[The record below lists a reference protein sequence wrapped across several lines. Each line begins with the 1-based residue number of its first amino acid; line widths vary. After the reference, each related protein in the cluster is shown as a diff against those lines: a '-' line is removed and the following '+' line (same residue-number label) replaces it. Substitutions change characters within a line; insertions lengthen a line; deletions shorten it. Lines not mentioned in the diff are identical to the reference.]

1 MKKIFRLIVAFPKI
15 TLALFTALALFFG
28 YYSTKL
34 EIDASTQTL
43 LLDNDEDLQIWRE
56 VSKRYETPNFL
67 VVAYTP
73 AGDLLAPETIRKI
86 AQMDAAFSKLDF
98 VASVTDITNV
108 PLLLNKS
115 EGMSEL
121 LKHIP
126 TLTDADVNLTAAR
139 RELSTSP
146 FYASN
151 LVSADLRTTAILIN
165 LKPQTRYEE
174 LLRLRDGAKSALK
187 QAEHEGN
194 RSNAQI
200 SQLKDALKASEQNF
214 KSYRDEL
221 REKDHRDIVALRAL
235 IAGFERE
242 FAGDRLFLG
251 GLNMIADDM
260 VGYVRSDL
268 TTYGLGALVLLLA
281 CFWLFFRQAKFILL
295 PLIICAYSV
304 VLAAGL
310 FGFLSFEV
318 TVISSNFI
326 ALQLI
331 ITVSVCIHLIVAYR
345 EFSAR
350 FHAFSQR
357 QLVYAVLRE
366 RARPCFFAIFTTVIG
381 FMSLIFCDIKP
392 VISLGIMMSVG
403 ISISLITAFGVFG
416 AVMSLLRRTH
426 NNRSFEQH
434 FKFTLWCAETALRS
448 RGAVYGVC
456 AAAVIFGLYGIS
468 QLRVENSFIG
478 YFKKST
484 DIRAGMEVID
494 TNLGGTIP
502 LDIVVKFKS
511 AGGADT
517 ASGNENSTSGSAN
530 SKNGENSNSAGR
542 NFAANSTRQNSIAQN
557 SATQNST
564 AATQNSIAENSIPQN
579 SVATAQNL
587 NDKNLSEQGPAAAT
601 QPSDAVNSDQTH
613 AANLEQNST
622 ASDDFGDFEAE
633 YAANENKP
641 QYWFTS
647 EKMRIIGKI
656 DDFLKDK
663 NVTGHEFIGNVSSL
677 ASLLKL
683 GKQINQ
689 GRDLDDLSLALI
701 YSEMPANYREMVLSP
716 FVNIE
721 ANEAHF
727 SVRTIDSD
735 PNLRR
740 AQFLADLKRDLDSL
754 LAKDN
759 VTVQISGIMVLYNNM
774 LQSLMSSQIDTL
786 GITVLVLFVLFV
798 IIFRSFSYALI
809 AIVVNLIPLCACF
822 GIMGVAGIPLD
833 IMSITIAA
841 ISIGIGVD
849 DVIHYIYRYKREF
862 ARSGD
867 EAAAIR
873 ASHASIGYAMY
884 YTSFA
889 IILGFSVMMMSNFWP
904 TIYFGLLICLVMSLL
919 LLGALII
926 LPSLIMSRKGLKFSL
941 FKAK

>member
-43 LLDNDEDLQIWRE
+43 LLDNDKDLQIWRE

-139 RELSTSP
+139 RELSISP

-151 LVSADLRTTAILIN
+151 LVSANLRTTAILIN

-194 RSNAQI
+194 RSKVQI
-200 SQLKDALKASEQNF
+200 SQLKDELKVAEQNF

-235 IAGFERE
+235 IAGFENE

-268 TTYGLGALVLLLA
+268 ATYGLGALVLLLA

-403 ISISLITAFGVFG
+403 ISISLVTAFGVFG
-416 AVMSLLRRTH
+416 AVMSLLKRTH

-511 AGGADT
+511 VSSADPA
-517 ASGNENSTSGSAN
+517 ASESKNSASGSAN
-530 SKNGENSNSAGR
+530 FKSGENSNPAGR

-564 AATQNSIAENSIPQN
+564 AAVQNSIAENSMPQG
-579 SVATAQNL
+579 S
-587 NDKNLSEQGPAAAT
+587 AAAT
-601 QPSDAVNSDQTH
+601 QPSDAANSDQTH

-663 NVTGHEFIGNVSSL
+663 NVAGHEFIGNASSL

-701 YSEMPANYREMVLSP
+701 YSEMPENYREMVLSP

-727 SVRTIDSD
+727 SIRTIDSD

-884 YTSFA
+884 YTSFS

-904 TIYFGLLICLVMSLL
+904 TIYFGMLICLVMSLL

-926 LPSLIMSRKGLKFSL
+926 LPSLIMSQKGLKFSL

>member
-34 EIDASTQTL
+34 EIDASSQTL
-43 LLDNDEDLQIWRE
+43 LLDNDKDLQIWRE

-67 VVAYTP
+67 VLAYTP

-151 LVSADLRTTAILIN
+151 LVSADLHTTAILIN
-165 LKPQTRYEE
+165 LKPQTLYEE

-194 RSNAQI
+194 RSGAQI
-200 SQLKDALKASEQNF
+200 SQLKDALKVAEQNF

-221 REKDHRDIVALRAL
+221 REKDHRDIMALRAL
-235 IAGFERE
+235 IAGFEKE
-242 FAGDRLFLG
+242 FVGDRLFLG

-268 TTYGLGALVLLLA
+268 ATYGLGALVLLLA

-403 ISISLITAFGVFG
+403 ISISLVTAFGVFG

-511 AGGADT
+511 AGGADS
-517 ASGNENSTSGSAN
+517 ASESKNPASGSAN
-530 SKNGENSNSAGR
+530 SKSGENSNSAGR

-557 SATQNST
+557 SAAQNST
-564 AATQNSIAENSIPQN
+564 
-579 SVATAQNL
+579 ATAQNL
-587 NDKNLSEQGPAAAT
+587 NDQNFSEQGSAAAA
-601 QPSDAVNSDQTH
+601 QSNEAVNSDQIR

-622 ASDDFGDFEAE
+622 TSDDFGDFEAE

-663 NVTGHEFIGNVSSL
+663 NVAGHEFIGNVSSL

-701 YSEMPANYREMVLSP
+701 YSEMPANYRELVLSP

-735 PNLRR
+735 PRLRR
-740 AQFLADLKRDLDSL
+740 AKFLKDLRSGLNSL
-754 LAKDN
+754 LAGEQASA
-759 VTVQISGIMVLYNNM
+759 QISGIMVLYNNM

-867 EAAAIR
+867 ETAAIR

-904 TIYFGLLICLVMSLL
+904 TIYFGMLICLVMSLL

>member
-174 LLRLRDGAKSALK
+174 LLRLRDGAKSALE

-194 RSNAQI
+194 RSGAQI
-200 SQLKDALKASEQNF
+200 SQLKDALKVAEQNF

-235 IAGFERE
+235 IAGFEKE

-403 ISISLITAFGVFG
+403 ISISLVTAFGVFG
-416 AVMSLLRRTH
+416 AVMSLLPRTH

-448 RGAVYGVC
+448 RGVVYGVC

-517 ASGNENSTSGSAN
+517 ASGSENSASGSAN
-530 SKNGENSNSAGR
+530 FKSGENSNPAGQ
-542 NFAANSTRQNSIAQN
+542 NFTAHN

-564 AATQNSIAENSIPQN
+564 ATAQNSIAGNSIPQ
-579 SVATAQNL
+579 SSLAVAQNF
-587 NDKNLSEQGPAAAT
+587 NDQNFIAQSSVT
-601 QPSDAVNSDQTH
+601 TSQPSGTVNLDQTH
-613 AANLEQNST
+613 AANLEHNST

-701 YSEMPANYREMVLSP
+701 YSEMPANYRELVLSP

-862 ARSGD
+862 ARLGD

>member
-15 TLALFTALALFFG
+15 TLALFTVLALFFG

-34 EIDASTQTL
+34 EIDASSQTL
-43 LLDNDEDLQIWRE
+43 LLDNDKDLQIWRE

-67 VVAYTP
+67 VLAYTP

-86 AQMDAAFSKLDF
+86 EQMDAAFSKLDF

-108 PLLLNKS
+108 PLLLNKGG
-115 EGMSEL
+115 GMSEL

-139 RELSTSP
+139 REFATSP

-151 LVSADLRTTAILIN
+151 LVSADFRTTAILIN

-174 LLRLRDGAKSALK
+174 LLRLRDGAKSALE
-187 QAEHEGN
+187 QADHEGN
-194 RSNAQI
+194 RSGAQI
-200 SQLKDALKASEQNF
+200 SQLKDALKVAEQNF

-235 IAGFERE
+235 IAGFEKE

-268 TTYGLGALVLLLA
+268 ATYGLGALVLLLA

-366 RARPCFFAIFTTVIG
+366 RAMPCFFAIFTTVIG

-403 ISISLITAFGVFG
+403 ISISLVTAFGVFG
-416 AVMSLLRRTH
+416 AVMSLLPRTH

-502 LDIVVKFKS
+502 LDIVVKF
-511 AGGADT
+511 GGANP
-517 ASGNENSTSGSAN
+517 ASESENSASGSAN
-530 SKNGENSNSAGR
+530 FKSGENSNPAGQ
-542 NFAANSTRQNSIAQN
+542 NFIAQN
-557 SATQNST
+557 SAAQNST
-564 AATQNSIAENSIPQN
+564 AATQNSIAENSMP
-579 SVATAQNL
+579 
-587 NDKNLSEQGPAAAT
+587 QGPAAAT
-601 QPSDAVNSDQTH
+601 QPSDAVNSDQTR

-701 YSEMPANYREMVLSP
+701 YSEMPANYRELVLSP

-727 SVRTIDSD
+727 SIRTIDSD

-774 LQSLMSSQIDTL
+774 LQSLMSSQIGTL

-798 IIFRSFSYALI
+798 IIFRSLSYALI

-904 TIYFGLLICLVMSLL
+904 TIYFGMLICLVMSLL

>member
-1 MKKIFRLIVAFPKI
+1 LKKIFRLIVAFPKI

-34 EIDASTQTL
+34 EIDASSQTL
-43 LLDNDEDLQIWRE
+43 LLDNDKDLQIWRE

-67 VVAYTP
+67 VLAYTP

-86 AQMDAAFSKLDF
+86 EQMDAAFSKLDF

-108 PLLLNKS
+108 PLLLNKGG
-115 EGMSEL
+115 GMSEL

-139 RELSTSP
+139 REFATSP

-151 LVSADLRTTAILIN
+151 LVSADFRTTAILIN

-174 LLRLRDGAKSALK
+174 LLRLRDGAKSALE

-194 RSNAQI
+194 RSGAQI
-200 SQLKDALKASEQNF
+200 SQLKDALKVAEQNF

-221 REKDHRDIVALRAL
+221 REKDHRDIMALRAL
-235 IAGFERE
+235 IVGFEKE
-242 FAGDRLFLG
+242 FTGDHRLFLG

-268 TTYGLGALVLLLA
+268 ATYGLGALVLLLA

-403 ISISLITAFGVFG
+403 ISISLVTAFGVFG
-416 AVMSLLRRTH
+416 AVMSLLPRTH

-511 AGGADT
+511 VGSADPA
-517 ASGNENSTSGSAN
+517 ASESENSASDSAN
-530 SKNGENSNSAGR
+530 SKSGENSNPAGQ
-542 NFAANSTRQNSIAQN
+542 NFIAQN
-557 SATQNST
+557 SAAQNST
-564 AATQNSIAENSIPQN
+564 
-579 SVATAQNL
+579 ATAQNL
-587 NDKNLSEQGPAAAT
+587 NDQNFTEQSSVAT
-601 QPSDAVNSDQTH
+601 SQPSGAVNLDQTH

-727 SVRTIDSD
+727 SIRTIDSD

-759 VTVQISGIMVLYNNM
+759 VTVKISGIMVLYNNM
-774 LQSLMSSQIDTL
+774 LQSLMSSQIGTL

-904 TIYFGLLICLVMSLL
+904 TIYFGMLICLVMSLL

-926 LPSLIMSRKGLKFSL
+926 LPSLIMSQKGLKFSL

>member
-98 VASVTDITNV
+98 VAGVTDITNV
-108 PLLLNKS
+108 PLLLNKN

-126 TLTDADVNLTAAR
+126 TLTDSDVNLTAAR

-187 QAEHEGN
+187 QAEHESN

-200 SQLKDALKASEQNF
+200 SQLKDTLKASEQNF

-235 IAGFERE
+235 IAGFEKE

-350 FHAFSQR
+350 FHTFSQR

-403 ISISLITAFGVFG
+403 ISISLVTAFGVFG
-416 AVMSLLRRTH
+416 AVMSLLPRTH

-511 AGGADT
+511 AGGADP
-517 ASGNENSTSGSAN
+517 ASGNENSASGSAN
-530 SKNGENSNSAGR
+530 FKSGENSNPAG
-542 NFAANSTRQNSIAQN
+542 QNSIAHN

-564 AATQNSIAENSIPQN
+564 A
-579 SVATAQNL
+579 TAQNL
-587 NDKNLSEQGPAAAT
+587 NDQKFSEQGSAAAT
-601 QPSDAVNSDQTH
+601 QPSDAANSDQTH

-663 NVTGHEFIGNVSSL
+663 NITGHEFIGNVSSL

-701 YSEMPANYREMVLSP
+701 YSEMPANYRELVLSP

-774 LQSLMSSQIDTL
+774 LQSLMSSQIGTL

>member
-15 TLALFTALALFFG
+15 TLALFTVLALFFG

-34 EIDASTQTL
+34 EIDASSQTL
-43 LLDNDEDLQIWRE
+43 LLDNDKDLQIWRE

-67 VVAYTP
+67 VLAYTP

-86 AQMDAAFSKLDF
+86 EQMDAAFSKLDF

-108 PLLLNKS
+108 PLLLNKGG
-115 EGMSEL
+115 GMSEL

-139 RELSTSP
+139 REFATSP

-151 LVSADLRTTAILIN
+151 LVSADFRTTAILIN
-165 LKPQTRYEE
+165 LKPQSRYEE
-174 LLRLRDGAKSALK
+174 LLRLRDGAKNALEQAERDGNRSGAQISELKSALK
-187 QAEHEGN
+187 VA
-194 RSNAQI
+194 
-200 SQLKDALKASEQNF
+200 EQNF

-221 REKDHRDIVALRAL
+221 REKDHRDIMALRAL
-235 IAGFERE
+235 IAGFEKE

-268 TTYGLGALVLLLA
+268 ATYGLGALVLLLA

-403 ISISLITAFGVFG
+403 ISISLVTAFGVFG
-416 AVMSLLRRTH
+416 AIMSLLPRTH

-511 AGGADT
+511 AGDADS
-517 ASGNENSTSGSAN
+517 ARESENSASGSAN
-530 SKNGENSNSAGR
+530 SKNGENSNPAG
-542 NFAANSTRQNSIAQN
+542 QNSI
-557 SATQNST
+557 TQNST
-564 AATQNSIAENSIPQN
+564 VTAQNSIAENSAAQS

-587 NDKNLSEQGPAAAT
+587 NDQNFIEQSSFAAA
-601 QPSDAVNSDQTH
+601 QPSS

-735 PNLRR
+735 PRLRR
-740 AQFLADLKRDLDSL
+740 AKFLKDLQSGLNSL
-754 LAKDN
+754 LAGEQASA
-759 VTVQISGIMVLYNNM
+759 QISGIMVLYNNM

-862 ARSGD
+862 ARLGD

-904 TIYFGLLICLVMSLL
+904 TIYFGMLICLVMSLL

>member
-1 MKKIFRLIVAFPKI
+1 MKKIFLLIVAFPKI

-34 EIDASTQTL
+34 EIDASSQTL
-43 LLDNDEDLQIWRE
+43 LLDNDKDLQIWRE

-67 VVAYTP
+67 VLAYTP

-86 AQMDAAFSKLDF
+86 EQMDAAFSKLDF

-108 PLLLNKS
+108 PLLLNKGG
-115 EGMSEL
+115 GMSEL

-139 RELSTSP
+139 REFATSP

-151 LVSADLRTTAILIN
+151 LVSADFRTTAILIN

-174 LLRLRDGAKSALK
+174 LLRLRDGAKSALE

-194 RSNAQI
+194 RSGAQI
-200 SQLKDALKASEQNF
+200 SQLKDALKVAEQNF

-221 REKDHRDIVALRAL
+221 REKDHRDIMALRAL
-235 IAGFERE
+235 IAGFEKE

-268 TTYGLGALVLLLA
+268 VTYGLGALVLLLA

-403 ISISLITAFGVFG
+403 ISISLVTAFGIFG
-416 AVMSLLRRTH
+416 AVMSLLPRTH

-434 FKFTLWCAETALRS
+434 FKFTIWCAETALRS

-511 AGGADT
+511 ASGANP
-517 ASGNENSTSGSAN
+517 ASESENSASGSAN
-530 SKNGENSNSAGR
+530 SKSGENSNPAG
-542 NFAANSTRQNSIAQN
+542 QNSIAHN
-557 SATQNST
+557 SAAQNST
-564 AATQNSIAENSIPQN
+564 ATAQNSIAENSTAQS
-579 SVATAQNL
+579 SVAAVQNL
-587 NDKNLSEQGPAAAT
+587 NDQNFIAQSSFAAA
-601 QPSDAVNSDQTH
+601 QPSGAVNSDQTR

-716 FVNIE
+716 FVNIK

-735 PNLRR
+735 PRLRR
-740 AQFLADLKRDLDSL
+740 AKFLKDLQSGLNSL
-754 LAKDN
+754 LEGEQASA
-759 VTVQISGIMVLYNNM
+759 QISGIMVLYNNM
-774 LQSLMSSQIDTL
+774 LQSLMSSQIGTL
-786 GITVLVLFVLFV
+786 GITVFVLFVLFV
-798 IIFRSFSYALI
+798 IIFRSLSYALI

-862 ARSGD
+862 ARLGD

>member
-1 MKKIFRLIVAFPKI
+1 LKKIFRLIVAFPKI

-34 EIDASTQTL
+34 EIDASSQTL

-73 AGDLLAPETIRKI
+73 AGDLLAPETVRKI

-108 PLLLNKS
+108 PLLLNKGG
-115 EGMSEL
+115 GMSEL

-139 RELSTSP
+139 REFATSP

-165 LKPQTRYEE
+165 LRPQTRYEE
-174 LLRLRDGAKSALK
+174 LLRVRDGAKSALE
-187 QAEHEGN
+187 QAEHEANHSG
-194 RSNAQI
+194 AQI
-200 SQLKDALKASEQNF
+200 SQLKDALKVAEQNF

-221 REKDHRDIVALRAL
+221 REKDHRDIMALRAL
-235 IAGFERE
+235 IAGFEKE
-242 FAGDRLFLG
+242 FTGDRLFLG

-268 TTYGLGALVLLLA
+268 ATYGLGALVLLLA

-366 RARPCFFAIFTTVIG
+366 RAMPCFFAIFTTVIG

-403 ISISLITAFGVFG
+403 ISISLVTAFGVFG
-416 AVMSLLRRTH
+416 AVMSLLPRTH

-511 AGGADT
+511 ASGVDS
-517 ASGNENSTSGSAN
+517 ASGSENSASGSAN
-530 SKNGENSNSAGR
+530 SKNGENSNPAG
-542 NFAANSTRQNSIAQN
+542 QNSIAHN

-564 AATQNSIAENSIPQN
+564 ATAQNSIAGNSIPQS
-579 SVATAQNL
+579 SVAAAQNL
-587 NDKNLSEQGPAAAT
+587 NDQNFSEQGSAAAT
-601 QPSDAVNSDQTH
+601 QPSD

-647 EKMRIIGKI
+647 EKMRIISKI

-689 GRDLDDLSLALI
+689 GRNLDDLSLALI

-716 FVNIE
+716 FVNIK

-735 PNLRR
+735 PRLRR
-740 AQFLADLKRDLDSL
+740 AKFLKDLQSGLNSL
-754 LAKDN
+754 LAGEQASA
-759 VTVQISGIMVLYNNM
+759 QISGIMVLYNNM

-867 EAAAIR
+867 EATAIR

-904 TIYFGLLICLVMSLL
+904 TIYFGMLICLVMSLL

-926 LPSLIMSRKGLKFSL
+926 LPSLIMSRKSLKFSL

>member
-34 EIDASTQTL
+34 EIDASSQTL
-43 LLDNDEDLQIWRE
+43 LLDNDKDLQIWRE

-67 VVAYTP
+67 VLAYTP

-108 PLLLNKS
+108 PLLLNKGG
-115 EGMSEL
+115 GMSEL

-139 RELSTSP
+139 REFATSP

-151 LVSADLRTTAILIN
+151 LVSADLHTTAILIN
-165 LKPQTRYEE
+165 LKPQSRYEE
-174 LLRLRDGAKSALK
+174 LLRLRDGAKSALE

-194 RSNAQI
+194 RSGAQI
-200 SQLKDALKASEQNF
+200 SQLKNTLKVAEQNF

-221 REKDHRDIVALRAL
+221 REKDHRDIMALRTL
-235 IAGFERE
+235 IAGFEKE

-268 TTYGLGALVLLLA
+268 ATYGLGALVLLLA

-403 ISISLITAFGVFG
+403 ISISLVTAFGVFG
-416 AVMSLLRRTH
+416 AVMSLLPRTH

-434 FKFTLWCAETALRS
+434 FKFTIWCAETALRS

-502 LDIVVKFKS
+502 LDIVVKFGRANPASKS
-511 AGGADT
+511 
-517 ASGNENSTSGSAN
+517 ENSASGSAN
-530 SKNGENSNSAGR
+530 SKSGENSNPAGQ
-542 NFAANSTRQNSIAQN
+542 NFTAHN

-564 AATQNSIAENSIPQN
+564 ATAQNSIARNSAPQS
-579 SVATAQNL
+579 SVAAVQNL
-587 NDKNLSEQGPAAAT
+587 NDQNFTKQSSFAAA
-601 QPSDAVNSDQTH
+601 QPSEAVNLDQTH
-613 AANLEQNST
+613 AANLEQNSA

-701 YSEMPANYREMVLSP
+701 YSEMPANYRELVLSP

-727 SVRTIDSD
+727 SIRTIDSD
-735 PNLRR
+735 PRLRR
-740 AQFLADLKRDLDSL
+740 AKFLKDLQSGLNSL
-754 LAKDN
+754 LAGEQASA
-759 VTVQISGIMVLYNNM
+759 QISGIMVLYNNM

-798 IIFRSFSYALI
+798 IIFHSFSYALI

-862 ARSGD
+862 ARLGD

-904 TIYFGLLICLVMSLL
+904 TIYFGMLICLVMSLL

>member
-34 EIDASTQTL
+34 EIDASSQTL
-43 LLDNDEDLQIWRE
+43 LLDNDKDLQIWRE

-67 VVAYTP
+67 VLAYTP
-73 AGDLLAPETIRKI
+73 AGDLLAPETIHKI
-86 AQMDAAFSKLDF
+86 EQIDAAFSKLDF

-108 PLLLNKS
+108 PLLLNKGG
-115 EGMSEL
+115 GMSEL

-139 RELSTSP
+139 REFATSP

-151 LVSADLRTTAILIN
+151 LVSADFHTTAILIN

-174 LLRLRDGAKSALK
+174 LLRLRDGAKNALE

-194 RSNAQI
+194 HSGAQI
-200 SQLKDALKASEQNF
+200 SQLKDALKVAEQNF

-235 IAGFERE
+235 IAGFEKE

-268 TTYGLGALVLLLA
+268 ATYGLGALMLLLA

-366 RARPCFFAIFTTVIG
+366 RAMPCFFAIFTTVIG

-403 ISISLITAFGVFG
+403 ISISLVTAFGVFG
-416 AVMSLLRRTH
+416 AVMSLLPRTH

-511 AGGADT
+511 ASSADPA
-517 ASGNENSTSGSAN
+517 ASESENST
-530 SKNGENSNSAGR
+530 
-542 NFAANSTRQNSIAQN
+542 AAAQNSIAR
-557 SATQNST
+557 
-564 AATQNSIAENSIPQN
+564 NSIPQS
-579 SVATAQNL
+579 SVATVQNF
-587 NDKNLSEQGPAAAT
+587 NDQNFSEQGSAAAA
-601 QPSDAVNSDQTH
+601 QSNEAVNLDQTH

-701 YSEMPANYREMVLSP
+701 YSEMPENYREMVLSP
-716 FVNIE
+716 FVNIK

-735 PNLRR
+735 PRLRR
-740 AQFLADLKRDLDSL
+740 AKFLKDLQSGLNSL
-754 LAKDN
+754 LAGEQASA
-759 VTVQISGIMVLYNNM
+759 QISGIMVLYNNM

-798 IIFRSFSYALI
+798 IIFRSLSYALI

-904 TIYFGLLICLVMSLL
+904 TIYFGMLICLVMSLL

>member
-34 EIDASTQTL
+34 EIDASSQTL
-43 LLDNDEDLQIWRE
+43 LLDNDKDLQIWRE

-67 VVAYTP
+67 VLAYTP

-86 AQMDAAFSKLDF
+86 EQMDAAFSKLDF

-108 PLLLNKS
+108 PLLLNKGG
-115 EGMSEL
+115 GMSEL

-139 RELSTSP
+139 REFATSP

-151 LVSADLRTTAILIN
+151 LVSTDFRTTAILIN
-165 LKPQTRYEE
+165 LKPQSRYEE
-174 LLRLRDGAKSALK
+174 LLRLRDGAKNALE

-194 RSNAQI
+194 RSGAQI
-200 SQLKDALKASEQNF
+200 SELKDALKVAEQNF

-221 REKDHRDIVALRAL
+221 REKDHRDIMALRAL
-235 IAGFERE
+235 IAGFEKE
-242 FAGDRLFLG
+242 FTGDRLFLG

-268 TTYGLGALVLLLA
+268 ATYGLSALVLLLA

-310 FGFLSFEV
+310 FGFLGFEI

-403 ISISLITAFGVFG
+403 ISISLVTAFGVFG

-511 AGGADT
+511 ASSADS

-542 NFAANSTRQNSIAQN
+542 NFAANSTQQNSIAQN
-557 SATQNST
+557 ST
-564 AATQNSIAENSIPQN
+564 AVEQNSIARNSIPQS
-579 SVATAQNL
+579 SVAAAQNL
-587 NDKNLSEQGPAAAT
+587 NDQNFTEQSSAAAA
-601 QPSDAVNSDQTH
+601 QPSDAANSDQTR

-663 NVTGHEFIGNVSSL
+663 NVAGHEFIGNVSSL

-701 YSEMPANYREMVLSP
+701 YSEMPANYRELVLSP

-727 SVRTIDSD
+727 SIRTIDSD
-735 PNLRR
+735 PRLRR
-740 AQFLADLKRDLDSL
+740 AKFLKDLQSGLNSL
-754 LAKDN
+754 LEGEQASA
-759 VTVQISGIMVLYNNM
+759 QISGIMVLYNNM

-862 ARSGD
+862 ARLGD

-904 TIYFGLLICLVMSLL
+904 TIYFGMLICLVMSLL
-919 LLGALII
+919 LLGALMI

>member
-1 MKKIFRLIVAFPKI
+1 LKKIFRLIVAFPKI

-34 EIDASTQTL
+34 EIDASSQTL
-43 LLDNDEDLQIWRE
+43 LLDNDKDLQIWRE

-67 VVAYTP
+67 VLAYTP

-86 AQMDAAFSKLDF
+86 EQMDAAFSKLDF

-108 PLLLNKS
+108 PLLLNKGG
-115 EGMSEL
+115 GMSEL

-139 RELSTSP
+139 REFATSP

-151 LVSADLRTTAILIN
+151 LVSADFRTTAILIN

-174 LLRLRDGAKSALK
+174 LLRLRDGAKSALE

-194 RSNAQI
+194 RSGAQI

-235 IAGFERE
+235 IAGFEKE

-268 TTYGLGALVLLLA
+268 ATYGLGALVLLLA

-403 ISISLITAFGVFG
+403 ISISLVTAFGVFG
-416 AVMSLLRRTH
+416 AIMSLLPRTH

-434 FKFTLWCAETALRS
+434 FKFTLWCAETALSR

-511 AGGADT
+511 AGDANSAGE
-517 ASGNENSTSGSAN
+517 SENSASGSAN
-530 SKNGENSNSAGR
+530 SKNGENSNPAGQ
-542 NFAANSTRQNSIAQN
+542 NFTAHN
-557 SATQNST
+557 SATQNSNVT
-564 AATQNSIAENSIPQN
+564 AQS

-587 NDKNLSEQGPAAAT
+587 NDQNFIAQSSVAAA
-601 QPSDAVNSDQTH
+601 QPSGAVNLDQTH

-716 FVNIE
+716 FVNIK

-735 PNLRR
+735 PRLRR
-740 AQFLADLKRDLDSL
+740 AKFLKDLQSGLNSL
-754 LAKDN
+754 LEGEQASA
-759 VTVQISGIMVLYNNM
+759 QISGIMVLYNNM

-862 ARSGD
+862 ARLGD

-904 TIYFGLLICLVMSLL
+904 TIYFGMLICLVMSLL

>member
-34 EIDASTQTL
+34 EIDASSQTL

-73 AGDLLAPETIRKI
+73 AGDLLAPETVRKI

-108 PLLLNKS
+108 PLLLNKGG
-115 EGMSEL
+115 GMSEL

-139 RELSTSP
+139 REFATSP

-165 LKPQTRYEE
+165 LRPQTRYEE
-174 LLRLRDGAKSALK
+174 LLRVRDGAKSALE
-187 QAEHEGN
+187 QAEHEANHSG
-194 RSNAQI
+194 AQI
-200 SQLKDALKASEQNF
+200 SQLKDALKVAEQNF

-221 REKDHRDIVALRAL
+221 REKDHRDIMALRAL
-235 IAGFERE
+235 IAGFEKE
-242 FAGDRLFLG
+242 FTGDRLFLG

-268 TTYGLGALVLLLA
+268 ATYGLGALVLLLA

-366 RARPCFFAIFTTVIG
+366 RAMPCFFAIFTTVIG

-403 ISISLITAFGVFG
+403 ISISLVTAFGVFG
-416 AVMSLLRRTH
+416 AVMSLLPRTH

-511 AGGADT
+511 ASGANS
-517 ASGNENSTSGSAN
+517 AGESENSASGSAN
-530 SKNGENSNSAGR
+530 FKRGENSNPAG
-542 NFAANSTRQNSIAQN
+542 QNSIVQN

-564 AATQNSIAENSIPQN
+564 
-579 SVATAQNL
+579 ATAQNL

-601 QPSDAVNSDQTH
+601 QPSDAANSDQIH

-647 EKMRIIGKI
+647 EKMRIISKI

-663 NVTGHEFIGNVSSL
+663 NVAGHEFIGNVSSL

-701 YSEMPANYREMVLSP
+701 YSEMPANYRELVLSP

-727 SVRTIDSD
+727 SIRTIDSD
-735 PNLRR
+735 PRLRR
-740 AQFLADLKRDLDSL
+740 AKFLKDLQSGLNSL
-754 LAKDN
+754 LEGEQASA
-759 VTVQISGIMVLYNNM
+759 QISGIMVLYNNM
-774 LQSLMSSQIDTL
+774 LQSLMSSQIGTL
-786 GITVLVLFVLFV
+786 GITVFVLFVLFV
-798 IIFRSFSYALI
+798 VIFRSFSYALI

-862 ARSGD
+862 ARLGD

-904 TIYFGLLICLVMSLL
+904 TIYFGMLICLVMSLL

>member
-34 EIDASTQTL
+34 EIDASSQTL
-43 LLDNDEDLQIWRE
+43 LLDNDKDLQIWRE

-67 VVAYTP
+67 VLAYTP

-108 PLLLNKS
+108 PLLLNKGG
-115 EGMSEL
+115 GMSEL

-139 RELSTSP
+139 REFATSP

-151 LVSADLRTTAILIN
+151 LVSADFRTTAILIN
-165 LKPQTRYEE
+165 LKPQIRYEE
-174 LLRLRDGAKSALK
+174 LLHLRDGAKSALE

-194 RSNAQI
+194 RSGAQI

-221 REKDHRDIVALRAL
+221 REKDHHDIVALRAL
-235 IAGFERE
+235 IAGFEKE

-268 TTYGLGALVLLLA
+268 ATYGLGALVLLLA

-403 ISISLITAFGVFG
+403 ISISLVTAFGVFG

-448 RGAVYGVC
+448 RSAVYGVC

-511 AGGADT
+511 ASGADPASGSENSASGGANFK
-517 ASGNENSTSGSAN
+517 S
-530 SKNGENSNSAGR
+530 GENSNPARR
-542 NFAANSTRQNSIAQN
+542 NFAANSTRKNSIARNLNDQN
-557 SATQNST
+557 FSEQS
-564 AATQNSIAENSIPQN
+564 
-579 SVATAQNL
+579 SVATAQ
-587 NDKNLSEQGPAAAT
+587 
-601 QPSDAVNSDQTH
+601 PSGAVNLDQTH
-613 AANLEQNST
+613 AANLEQNSA

-663 NVTGHEFIGNVSSL
+663 NVAGHEFIGNVSSL

-701 YSEMPANYREMVLSP
+701 YSELPQNYREMVLSP

-727 SVRTIDSD
+727 SIRTIDSD

-740 AQFLADLKRDLDSL
+740 AQFLADLKRDLSSL
-754 LAKDN
+754 LANDN
-759 VTVQISGIMVLYNNM
+759 VTLQISGIMVLYNNM

-833 IMSITIAA
+833 IMSITISA

-862 ARSGD
+862 ARLGD

-904 TIYFGLLICLVMSLL
+904 TIYFGMLICLVMSLL

>member
-73 AGDLLAPETIRKI
+73 AGDLLAPETIHKI

-187 QAEHEGN
+187 QAEHESN
-194 RSNAQI
+194 RSDAQI

-511 AGGADT
+511 AGDADPV
-517 ASGNENSTSGSAN
+517 SGGENSTSGSVN
-530 SKNGENSNSAGR
+530 FKSGENSNPAGR

-557 SATQNST
+557 ST
-564 AATQNSIAENSIPQN
+564 AENSMPQG
-579 SVATAQNL
+579 S
-587 NDKNLSEQGPAAAT
+587 AAAT
-601 QPSDAVNSDQTH
+601 QPSDAANSDQTH

-701 YSEMPANYREMVLSP
+701 YSEMPASYRELVLSP

-727 SVRTIDSD
+727 SIRTIDSD

-759 VTVQISGIMVLYNNM
+759 VTAQISGIMVLYNNM

>member
-34 EIDASTQTL
+34 EIDASSQTL
-43 LLDNDEDLQIWRE
+43 LLDNDKDLQIWRE

-67 VVAYTP
+67 VLAYTP

-86 AQMDAAFSKLDF
+86 EQMDAAFSKLDF

-108 PLLLNKS
+108 PLLLNKGD
-115 EGMSEL
+115 GMSEL

-139 RELSTSP
+139 REFATSP

-151 LVSADLRTTAILIN
+151 LVSADFRTTAILIN

-174 LLRLRDGAKSALK
+174 LLRLRDRAKSALE
-187 QAEHEGN
+187 QAEHEANHSG
-194 RSNAQI
+194 AQI
-200 SQLKDALKASEQNF
+200 SQLKDALKVAEQNF

-221 REKDHRDIVALRAL
+221 REKDHRDIIALRAL
-235 IAGFERE
+235 IAGFEKE
-242 FAGDRLFLG
+242 FTGDRLFLG

-268 TTYGLGALVLLLA
+268 ATYGLGALVLLLA

-403 ISISLITAFGVFG
+403 ISISLVTAFGVFG

-456 AAAVIFGLYGIS
+456 AAAVLFGLYGIS

-511 AGGADT
+511 ASGADS
-517 ASGNENSTSGSAN
+517 ASGSENSASGSAN
-530 SKNGENSNSAGR
+530 FKSGENSNPAGQ
-542 NFAANSTRQNSIAQN
+542 NFAVNSTQQNSIAQN
-557 SATQNST
+557 SAAQNST
-564 AATQNSIAENSIPQN
+564 AAAQNSIAENSIPQS
-579 SVATAQNL
+579 SVAAAQNL
-587 NDKNLSEQGPAAAT
+587 NDQNFTEQSSVET
-601 QPSDAVNSDQTH
+601 SQPSETVNSDQAH
-613 AANLEQNST
+613 AANAEQNST
-622 ASDDFGDFEAE
+622 ASDDFDDFEAE

-663 NVTGHEFIGNVSSL
+663 NITGHEFIGNVSSL

-716 FVNIE
+716 FVNVE

-735 PNLRR
+735 PRLRR
-740 AQFLADLKRDLDSL
+740 AKFLKDLQSGLNSL
-754 LAKDN
+754 LTGEQASA
-759 VTVQISGIMVLYNNM
+759 QISGIMVLYNNM

-862 ARSGD
+862 ARLGD

-904 TIYFGLLICLVMSLL
+904 TIYFGMLICLVMSLL

-926 LPSLIMSRKGLKFSL
+926 LPSLIMSQKGLKFSL

>member
-15 TLALFTALALFFG
+15 TLALFTVLALFFG

-34 EIDASTQTL
+34 EIDASSQTL
-43 LLDNDEDLQIWRE
+43 LLDNDKDLQIWRE

-67 VVAYTP
+67 VLAYTP

-108 PLLLNKS
+108 PLLLNKGG
-115 EGMSEL
+115 GMSEL

-139 RELSTSP
+139 REFATSP

-151 LVSADLRTTAILIN
+151 LISADFRTTAILIN

-174 LLRLRDGAKSALK
+174 LLRLRDGAKSALE
-187 QAEHEGN
+187 QAEHDGN
-194 RSNAQI
+194 RSGAQI
-200 SQLKDALKASEQNF
+200 SELKDALKVAEQNF

-221 REKDHRDIVALRAL
+221 REKDHRDIMALRAL
-235 IAGFERE
+235 IADFEKK

-268 TTYGLGALVLLLA
+268 ATYGLGALVLLLA

-366 RARPCFFAIFTTVIG
+366 RAMPCFFAIFTTVIG

-403 ISISLITAFGVFG
+403 ISISLVTAFGVFG

-434 FKFTLWCAETALRS
+434 FKFTIWCAETALRH

-511 AGGADT
+511 ASSADP
-517 ASGNENSTSGSAN
+517 AVSESENSASGSAN
-530 SKNGENSNSAGR
+530 SKNGENSNPAGQ
-542 NFAANSTRQNSIAQN
+542 NFIAHHSIAQD
-557 SATQNST
+557 ST
-564 AATQNSIAENSIPQN
+564 VTAQNSIAENSTAQS
-579 SVATAQNL
+579 SVAAAQNL
-587 NDKNLSEQGPAAAT
+587 NDQNFIAQSSVAAA
-601 QPSDAVNSDQTH
+601 QPSGAVNLDQTH

-647 EKMRIIGKI
+647 EKMRIISKI

-701 YSEMPANYREMVLSP
+701 YSEMPANYRELVLSP

-727 SVRTIDSD
+727 SVRTIDSN
-735 PNLRR
+735 PRLRR
-740 AQFLADLKRDLDSL
+740 AKFLKDLQSGLNSL
-754 LAKDN
+754 LAGEQASA
-759 VTVQISGIMVLYNNM
+759 QISGIMVLYNNM

-862 ARSGD
+862 ARLGD

-904 TIYFGLLICLVMSLL
+904 TIYFGMLICLVMSLL

>member
-15 TLALFTALALFFG
+15 TLTLFTVLALFFG

-34 EIDASTQTL
+34 EIDASSQTL
-43 LLDNDEDLQIWRE
+43 LLDNDKDLQIWRE

-67 VVAYTP
+67 VLAYTP
-73 AGDLLAPETIRKI
+73 AGDLLAPETIHKI
-86 AQMDAAFSKLDF
+86 EQMDAAFSKLDF

-108 PLLLNKS
+108 PLLLNKGG
-115 EGMSEL
+115 GMSEL

-139 RELSTSP
+139 REFATSP

-174 LLRLRDGAKSALK
+174 LLHLRDGAKSALE

-194 RSNAQI
+194 RSGAQI
-200 SQLKDALKASEQNF
+200 SQLKDALKVAEQNF

-235 IAGFERE
+235 IAGFEKE

-268 TTYGLGALVLLLA
+268 ATYGLGALVLLLA

-350 FHAFSQR
+350 FHTFSQR

-403 ISISLITAFGVFG
+403 ISISLVTAFGVFG
-416 AVMSLLRRTH
+416 AVMSLLPRTH

-511 AGGADT
+511 ASSADS
-517 ASGNENSTSGSAN
+517 ASESENSASGSAN
-530 SKNGENSNSAGR
+530 SKNGENSNPAGQ
-542 NFAANSTRQNSIAQN
+542 NFIVQNSTAQNSTATAQNSIAG
-557 SATQNST
+557 
-564 AATQNSIAENSIPQN
+564 NSIPQ
-579 SVATAQNL
+579 SSLAAAQNL
-587 NDKNLSEQGPAAAT
+587 NDQNFIAQSSVAAA
-601 QPSDAVNSDQTH
+601 QPSGAVNLDQTH
-613 AANLEQNST
+613 AANLEHNST

-701 YSEMPANYREMVLSP
+701 YSEMPANYRELVLSP

-862 ARSGD
+862 ARSGG

-904 TIYFGLLICLVMSLL
+904 TIYFGMLICLVMSLL

>member
-34 EIDASTQTL
+34 EIDASSQTL
-43 LLDNDEDLQIWRE
+43 LLDNDKDLQIWRE

-67 VVAYTP
+67 VLAYTP

-151 LVSADLRTTAILIN
+151 LVSADLHTTAILIN
-165 LKPQTRYEE
+165 LKPQTLYEE
-174 LLRLRDGAKSALK
+174 LLRLREGAKSALK

-194 RSNAQI
+194 RSGAQI
-200 SQLKDALKASEQNF
+200 SQLKDALKVAEQNF

-221 REKDHRDIVALRAL
+221 REKDHRDIMALRAL
-235 IAGFERE
+235 IAGFEKE
-242 FAGDRLFLG
+242 FVGDRLFLG

-268 TTYGLGALVLLLA
+268 ATYGLGALVLLLA

-403 ISISLITAFGVFG
+403 ISISLVTAFGVFG

-511 AGGADT
+511 AGGADS
-517 ASGNENSTSGSAN
+517 ASESKNPASGSAN
-530 SKNGENSNSAGR
+530 SKSGENSNSAGR

-557 SATQNST
+557 SAAQNST
-564 AATQNSIAENSIPQN
+564 
-579 SVATAQNL
+579 ATAQNL
-587 NDKNLSEQGPAAAT
+587 NDQNFSEQGSAAAA
-601 QPSDAVNSDQTH
+601 QSNEAVNSDQIR

-622 ASDDFGDFEAE
+622 TSDDFGDFEAE

-663 NVTGHEFIGNVSSL
+663 NVAGHEFIGNVSSL

-701 YSEMPANYREMVLSP
+701 YSEMPANYRELVLSP

-727 SVRTIDSD
+727 SIRTIDSD

-798 IIFRSFSYALI
+798 IIFRSLSYALI
-809 AIVVNLIPLCACF
+809 AILVNLIPLCACF

-833 IMSITIAA
+833 IMSITISA

-862 ARSGD
+862 ARLGD

>member
-1 MKKIFRLIVAFPKI
+1 LKKIFRLIVAFPKI
-15 TLALFTALALFFG
+15 TLALFTVLALFFG

-34 EIDASTQTL
+34 EIDASSQTL
-43 LLDNDEDLQIWRE
+43 LLDNDKDLQIWRE

-67 VVAYTP
+67 VLAYTP

-86 AQMDAAFSKLDF
+86 EQMDAAFSKLDF

-108 PLLLNKS
+108 PLLLNKGG
-115 EGMSEL
+115 GMSEL

-139 RELSTSP
+139 REFATSP

-151 LVSADLRTTAILIN
+151 LVSADFRTTAILIN

-174 LLRLRDGAKSALK
+174 LLRLRDGAKSALE
-187 QAEHEGN
+187 QADHEGN
-194 RSNAQI
+194 RSGAQI
-200 SQLKDALKASEQNF
+200 SQLKDALKVAEQNF

-235 IAGFERE
+235 IAGFEKE

-268 TTYGLGALVLLLA
+268 ATYGLGALVLLLA

-366 RARPCFFAIFTTVIG
+366 RAMPCFFAIFTTVIG

-403 ISISLITAFGVFG
+403 ISISLVTAFGVFG
-416 AVMSLLRRTH
+416 AVMSLLPRTH

-502 LDIVVKFKS
+502 LDIVVKF
-511 AGGADT
+511 GGANP
-517 ASGNENSTSGSAN
+517 ASESENSASGSAN
-530 SKNGENSNSAGR
+530 FKSGENSNPAGQ
-542 NFAANSTRQNSIAQN
+542 NFIAQN
-557 SATQNST
+557 SAAQNST
-564 AATQNSIAENSIPQN
+564 AATQNSIAENSMPQG
-579 SVATAQNL
+579 S
-587 NDKNLSEQGPAAAT
+587 AAAT
-601 QPSDAVNSDQTH
+601 QPSDAANSDQTR

-701 YSEMPANYREMVLSP
+701 YSEMPANYRELVLSP

-727 SVRTIDSD
+727 SIRTIDSD

-774 LQSLMSSQIDTL
+774 LQSLMSSQIGTL

-798 IIFRSFSYALI
+798 IIFRSLSYALI

-904 TIYFGLLICLVMSLL
+904 TIYFGMLICLVMSLL

>member
-1 MKKIFRLIVAFPKI
+1 MKKIFRLIVAFPKS

-34 EIDASTQTL
+34 EIDASSQTL
-43 LLDNDEDLQIWRE
+43 LLDNDKDLQIWRE

-67 VVAYTP
+67 VLAYTP
-73 AGDLLAPETIRKI
+73 AGDLLSAETTAKIREMSVRL
-86 AQMDAAFSKLDF
+86 AQLDF
-98 VASVTDITNV
+98 VAGVTDITNV
-108 PLLLNKS
+108 PLLLNRN

-126 TLTDADVNLTAAR
+126 TLADMDVNLTAAR
-139 RELSTSP
+139 REFATSP

-174 LLRLRDGAKSALK
+174 LLRLRDEAKGALE

-194 RSNAQI
+194 RSKAQI
-200 SQLKDALKASEQNF
+200 SEIKNTLKLSEQNF

-221 REKDHRDIVALRAL
+221 REKDHRDIMALRAL
-235 IAGFERE
+235 IAE
-242 FAGDRLFLG
+242 FQNRHGGDRLFLG
-251 GLNMIADDM
+251 GINMIADDM

-268 TTYGLGALVLLLA
+268 ATYGLGALVLLLA
-281 CFWLFFRQAKFILL
+281 CFWLFFRQIKFIVL

-310 FGFLSFEV
+310 FGFLGFEI

-366 RARPCFFAIFTTVIG
+366 RARPCFFAIFTTIVG

-403 ISISLITAFGVFG
+403 IFISLLVAFGVFG
-416 AVMSLLRRTH
+416 AIMSLQTRTH
-426 NNRSFEQH
+426 NNRSFERS

-448 RGAVYGVC
+448 RRAVYGMC

-478 YFKKST
+478 YFKEST
-484 DIRAGMEVID
+484 DIHAGMKVID

-502 LDIVVKFKS
+502 LDIIVKFKS
-511 AGGADT
+511 AGSADP
-517 ASGNENSTSGSAN
+517 ASGSENSASGSAN
-530 SKNGENSNSAGR
+530 SKSGENSNPA
-542 NFAANSTRQNSIAQN
+542 RQNSIAQS
-557 SATQNST
+557 SAAQNST
-564 AATQNSIAENSIPQN
+564 AAAQNFIAENSIPQSSVAAAQN
-579 SVATAQNL
+579 FNDQNFTEQSSVATAQ
-587 NDKNLSEQGPAAAT
+587 
-601 QPSDAVNSDQTH
+601 PSGAVNSDQTR
-613 AANLEQNST
+613 AANLEQNSA

-663 NVTGHEFIGNVSSL
+663 NVAGHEFIGNVSSL

-727 SVRTIDSD
+727 SIRTIDSD

-740 AQFLADLKRDLDSL
+740 AQFLKGLKRDLSSL
-754 LAKDN
+754 LANDN

-774 LQSLMSSQIDTL
+774 LQSLMSSQIGTL

-798 IIFRSFSYALI
+798 IIFRSLSYALI

-926 LPSLIMSRKGLKFSL
+926 LPSLIMSRKGLKFGL

>member
-34 EIDASTQTL
+34 EIDASSQTL
-43 LLDNDEDLQIWRE
+43 LLDNDKDLQIWRE

-67 VVAYTP
+67 VLAYTP
-73 AGDLLAPETIRKI
+73 VGDLLAPETIRKI

-108 PLLLNKS
+108 PLLLNKGG
-115 EGMSEL
+115 GMSEL

-139 RELSTSP
+139 REFATSP

-174 LLRLRDGAKSALK
+174 LLCLRDGAKSALE

-194 RSNAQI
+194 HSGAQI

-221 REKDHRDIVALRAL
+221 REKDHRDIMALRAL
-235 IAGFERE
+235 IAGFEKE
-242 FAGDRLFLG
+242 FVGDRLFLG

-268 TTYGLGALVLLLA
+268 ATYGLGALVLLLA

-403 ISISLITAFGVFG
+403 ISISLVTAFGVFG
-416 AVMSLLRRTH
+416 AVMSLLPRTH

-511 AGGADT
+511 ASSADP
-517 ASGNENSTSGSAN
+517 ASESKNSASGSAN
-530 SKNGENSNSAGR
+530 SKNGENSNPAGQ
-542 NFAANSTRQNSIAQN
+542 NFAANSTKQNFIAQN

-564 AATQNSIAENSIPQN
+564 ATAQNSIAGNSAPQS
-579 SVATAQNL
+579 SVAAVQNL
-587 NDKNLSEQGPAAAT
+587 NDQNFIVQSSVT
-601 QPSDAVNSDQTH
+601 TSQPSEAVNSDQTH
-613 AANLEQNST
+613 ATILEQNST
-622 ASDDFGDFEAE
+622 TSDDFGDFEAE

-683 GKQINQ
+683 GKQINR

-701 YSEMPANYREMVLSP
+701 YSEMPANYRELVLSP

-735 PNLRR
+735 PRLRR
-740 AQFLADLKRDLDSL
+740 AKFLKDLQSGLNSL
-754 LAKDN
+754 LEGEQASA
-759 VTVQISGIMVLYNNM
+759 QISGIMVLYNNM

-798 IIFRSFSYALI
+798 IIFRSLSYALI

-862 ARSGD
+862 ARLGD

-904 TIYFGLLICLVMSLL
+904 TIYFGMLICLVMSLL

>member
-1 MKKIFRLIVAFPKI
+1 M
-15 TLALFTALALFFG
+15 
-28 YYSTKL
+28 
-34 EIDASTQTL
+34 
-43 LLDNDEDLQIWRE
+43 
-56 VSKRYETPNFL
+56 
-67 VVAYTP
+67 
-73 AGDLLAPETIRKI
+73 
-86 AQMDAAFSKLDF
+86 
-98 VASVTDITNV
+98 
-108 PLLLNKS
+108 
-115 EGMSEL
+115 
-121 LKHIP
+121 
-126 TLTDADVNLTAAR
+126 
-139 RELSTSP
+139 
-146 FYASN
+146 
-151 LVSADLRTTAILIN
+151 
-165 LKPQTRYEE
+165 
-174 LLRLRDGAKSALK
+174 
-187 QAEHEGN
+187 
-194 RSNAQI
+194 
-200 SQLKDALKASEQNF
+200 
-214 KSYRDEL
+214 
-221 REKDHRDIVALRAL
+221 
-235 IAGFERE
+235 
-242 FAGDRLFLG
+242 
-251 GLNMIADDM
+251 
-260 VGYVRSDL
+260 
-268 TTYGLGALVLLLA
+268 
-281 CFWLFFRQAKFILL
+281 
-295 PLIICAYSV
+295 
-304 VLAAGL
+304 LAAGL

-350 FHAFSQR
+350 FHTFSQR

-366 RARPCFFAIFTTVIG
+366 RAMPCFFAIFTTVIG

-403 ISISLITAFGVFG
+403 ISISLVTAFGVFG

-511 AGGADT
+511 AGGADP
-517 ASGNENSTSGSAN
+517 ASGSENSASGSAN
-530 SKNGENSNSAGR
+530 FKSGENSNPAGQ
-542 NFAANSTRQNSIAQN
+542 NFAADSTRQNSIAQN
-557 SATQNST
+557 LNDQNFTEQS
-564 AATQNSIAENSIPQN
+564 
-579 SVATAQNL
+579 SVAAAQPN
-587 NDKNLSEQGPAAAT
+587 G
-601 QPSDAVNSDQTH
+601 AVNLDQTH

-701 YSEMPANYREMVLSP
+701 YSEMPENYREMVLSP
-716 FVNIE
+716 FVNIK

-735 PNLRR
+735 PRLRR
-740 AQFLADLKRDLDSL
+740 AKFLKDLQSGLNSL
-754 LAKDN
+754 LAGEQASA
-759 VTVQISGIMVLYNNM
+759 QISGIMVLYNNM

-862 ARSGD
+862 ARLGD

-904 TIYFGLLICLVMSLL
+904 TIYFGILICLVMSLL

>member
-34 EIDASTQTL
+34 EIDASSQTL
-43 LLDNDEDLQIWRE
+43 LLDNDKDLQIWRE

-67 VVAYTP
+67 VLAYTP

-108 PLLLNKS
+108 PLLLNKGS
-115 EGMSEL
+115 GMSEL

-174 LLRLRDGAKSALK
+174 LLRLRDGAKSALE

-194 RSNAQI
+194 RSEAQI

-235 IAGFERE
+235 IAGFEKE
-242 FAGDRLFLG
+242 FAGDQLFLG

-268 TTYGLGALVLLLA
+268 ATYGLGALVLLLA

-403 ISISLITAFGVFG
+403 ISISLVTAFGVFG

-434 FKFTLWCAETALRS
+434 FKFTIWCAETALRS

-511 AGGADT
+511 AGGADS
-517 ASGNENSTSGSAN
+517 ASGSENSASGSAN
-530 SKNGENSNSAGR
+530 FKSGENSNPAGQ
-542 NFAANSTRQNSIAQN
+542 NFAANSTQQNSIAQN
-557 SATQNST
+557 ST
-564 AATQNSIAENSIPQN
+564 AAVQNSIAGNSIPQS
-579 SVATAQNL
+579 SVAAAQNL
-587 NDKNLSEQGPAAAT
+587 NDQNFSEQSSAAAA
-601 QPSDAVNSDQTH
+601 QPSDAANSDQTH
-613 AANLEQNST
+613 TANLEQNST

-701 YSEMPANYREMVLSP
+701 YSEMPANYRELVLSP

-727 SVRTIDSD
+727 SIRTIDSD

-774 LQSLMSSQIDTL
+774 LQSLMSSQIGTL

-862 ARSGD
+862 ARLGD

-904 TIYFGLLICLVMSLL
+904 TIYFGMLICLVMSLL

>member
-34 EIDASTQTL
+34 EIDASSQTL
-43 LLDNDEDLQIWRE
+43 LLDNDKDLQIWRE

-67 VVAYTP
+67 VLAYTP

-108 PLLLNKS
+108 PLLLNKGG
-115 EGMSEL
+115 GMSEL

-139 RELSTSP
+139 REFATSP

-151 LVSADLRTTAILIN
+151 LVSTDFRTTAILIN

-174 LLRLRDGAKSALK
+174 LLRVRDGAKSALK
-187 QAEHEGN
+187 QAEHEANHSG
-194 RSNAQI
+194 AQI
-200 SQLKDALKASEQNF
+200 SQLKDALKVAEQNF

-221 REKDHRDIVALRAL
+221 REKDHRDIMALRAL
-235 IAGFERE
+235 IASFEKE

-268 TTYGLGALVLLLA
+268 ATYGLSALVLLLA

-403 ISISLITAFGVFG
+403 ISISLVTAFGVFG

-511 AGGADT
+511 VGGADT
-517 ASGNENSTSGSAN
+517 ASGSENSAIGSAN
-530 SKNGENSNSAGR
+530 SKNGENSDPSGR

-564 AATQNSIAENSIPQN
+564 TAAQNSIAENSMPQG
-579 SVATAQNL
+579 S
-587 NDKNLSEQGPAAAT
+587 AAAT
-601 QPSDAVNSDQTH
+601 QPSEAVNSDQTD
-613 AANLEQNST
+613 AANLEHNST

-701 YSEMPANYREMVLSP
+701 YSEMPENYREMVLSP

-735 PNLRR
+735 PRLRR
-740 AQFLADLKRDLDSL
+740 AKFLKDLQSGLNSL
-754 LAKDN
+754 LAGEQ
-759 VTVQISGIMVLYNNM
+759 VSAQISGIMVLYNNM
-774 LQSLMSSQIDTL
+774 LQSLVSSQIGTL

-862 ARSGD
+862 ARLGD

-904 TIYFGLLICLVMSLL
+904 TIYFGMLICLVMSLL

>member
-34 EIDASTQTL
+34 EIDASSQTL
-43 LLDNDEDLQIWRE
+43 LLDNDKDLQIWRE

-67 VVAYTP
+67 VLAYTP

-108 PLLLNKS
+108 PLLLNKGG
-115 EGMSEL
+115 GMSEL

-139 RELSTSP
+139 REFATSP

-151 LVSADLRTTAILIN
+151 LVSADFRTTAILIN

-174 LLRLRDGAKSALK
+174 LLRLRDGAKSALE

-194 RSNAQI
+194 RSGAQI
-200 SQLKDALKASEQNF
+200 SELKDTLKVAEQNF

-221 REKDHRDIVALRAL
+221 REKDHRDIMALRAL
-235 IAGFERE
+235 IAGFEKE

-268 TTYGLGALVLLLA
+268 ATYGLGALVLLLA

-403 ISISLITAFGVFG
+403 ISISLVTAFGVFG
-416 AVMSLLRRTH
+416 AVMSLLPRTH

-511 AGGADT
+511 ASSADP
-517 ASGNENSTSGSAN
+517 ASESENSASGSAN
-530 SKNGENSNSAGR
+530 SKSGENSNPTGQ
-542 NFAANSTRQNSIAQN
+542 NFVANSTQQNSIAQN
-557 SATQNST
+557 FNDQNFSEQNS
-564 AATQNSIAENSIPQN
+564 
-579 SVATAQNL
+579 
-587 NDKNLSEQGPAAAT
+587 AAAT
-601 QPSDAVNSDQTH
+601 QPSDAANSDQTH

-701 YSEMPANYREMVLSP
+701 YSEMPANYRELVLSP

-727 SVRTIDSD
+727 SIRTIDSD

-740 AQFLADLKRDLDSL
+740 AQFLADLKRDLNSL
-754 LAKDN
+754 LANDN

-774 LQSLMSSQIDTL
+774 LQSLMSSQIGTL

-862 ARSGD
+862 ARLGD

>member
-34 EIDASTQTL
+34 EIDASSQTL
-43 LLDNDEDLQIWRE
+43 LLDNDKDLQIWRE

-67 VVAYTP
+67 VLAYTP

-108 PLLLNKS
+108 PLLLNKGG
-115 EGMSEL
+115 GMSEL

-139 RELSTSP
+139 REFATSP

-151 LVSADLRTTAILIN
+151 LVSADFRTTAILIN

-174 LLRLRDGAKSALK
+174 LLRLRDGAKSALE

-194 RSNAQI
+194 RSKAQI
-200 SQLKDALKASEQNF
+200 SQLKDSLKISEQNF

-235 IAGFERE
+235 IAGFEKE

-268 TTYGLGALVLLLA
+268 ATYGLGALVLLLA

-416 AVMSLLRRTH
+416 AIMSLLPRTH

-564 AATQNSIAENSIPQN
+564 AATQNSIAENSIPQS

-601 QPSDAVNSDQTH
+601 QPSDAVNSDQTR
-613 AANLEQNST
+613 ATILEQNST

-663 NVTGHEFIGNVSSL
+663 NVAGHEFIGNVSSL

-701 YSEMPANYREMVLSP
+701 YSEMPANYRELVLSP

-727 SVRTIDSD
+727 SIRTIDSD

-862 ARSGD
+862 ARLGD

-904 TIYFGLLICLVMSLL
+904 TIYFGMLICLVMSLL

>member
-34 EIDASTQTL
+34 EIDASSQTL
-43 LLDNDEDLQIWRE
+43 LLDNDKDLQIWRE

-67 VVAYTP
+67 VLAYTP
-73 AGDLLAPETIRKI
+73 AGDLLSAETTAKIREMSARL
-86 AQMDAAFSKLDF
+86 AQLDF
-98 VASVTDITNV
+98 VAGVTDITNV
-108 PLLLNKS
+108 PLLLNRN

-121 LKHIP
+121 IKHIP
-126 TLTDADVNLTAAR
+126 TLADADVNLTAAR
-139 RELSTSP
+139 REFATSP

-165 LKPQTRYEE
+165 LKPQARYEE
-174 LLRLRDGAKSALK
+174 LLRLRDEAKGALE

-194 RSNAQI
+194 RSKAQI
-200 SQLKDALKASEQNF
+200 SEIKNALKLSEQNF

-221 REKDHRDIVALRAL
+221 REKDHRDIMALRAL
-235 IAGFERE
+235 IAE
-242 FAGDRLFLG
+242 FQNKHGGDRLFLG
-251 GLNMIADDM
+251 GINMIADDM

-268 TTYGLGALVLLLA
+268 ATYGLGALVLLLA
-281 CFWLFFRQAKFILL
+281 CFWLFFRQIKFIVL

-310 FGFLSFEV
+310 FGFLGFEI

-366 RARPCFFAIFTTVIG
+366 RARPCFFAIFTTIVG

-403 ISISLITAFGVFG
+403 IFISLLVAFGVFG
-416 AVMSLLRRTH
+416 AIMSLQTRTH
-426 NNRSFEQH
+426 NNRSFERS
-434 FKFTLWCAETALRS
+434 FKFTLWCAETALHS
-448 RGAVYGVC
+448 RRAVYGMC

-478 YFKKST
+478 YFKEST
-484 DIRAGMEVID
+484 DIHAGMKVID

-502 LDIVVKFKS
+502 LDIIVKFKG
-511 AGGADT
+511 AGGADP
-517 ASGNENSTSGSAN
+517 ASESENSASGSAN
-530 SKNGENSNSAGR
+530 SKNGENSNPAGR
-542 NFAANSTRQNSIAQN
+542 NSIAQS
-557 SATQNST
+557 SAAQNST
-564 AATQNSIAENSIPQN
+564 AAAQNFIAGNSIPQS
-579 SVATAQNL
+579 SVAAAQNF
-587 NDKNLSEQGPAAAT
+587 NDQNFTEQSSAMAA
-601 QPSDAVNSDQTH
+601 QPSGAVNSDQTH
-613 AANLEQNST
+613 AANLEQNSA

-701 YSEMPANYREMVLSP
+701 YSEMPANYRELVLSP

-727 SVRTIDSD
+727 SIRTIDSD

-774 LQSLMSSQIDTL
+774 LQSLMSSQIGTL

-798 IIFRSFSYALI
+798 IIFRSLSYALI

>member
-1 MKKIFRLIVAFPKI
+1 MKKIFRLIVTFPKI

-98 VASVTDITNV
+98 VAGVTDITNV

-187 QAEHEGN
+187 QAEHESN
-194 RSNAQI
+194 RSKAQI
-200 SQLKDALKASEQNF
+200 SQLKDTLKVAEQNF

-235 IAGFERE
+235 IAGFEKE

-304 VLAAGL
+304 VLVAGL

-403 ISISLITAFGVFG
+403 ISISLVTAFGIFG

-434 FKFTLWCAETALRS
+434 FKFTIWCAETALRS

-511 AGGADT
+511 AGSADT
-517 ASGNENSTSGSAN
+517 ASGSENSASGSAN
-530 SKNGENSNSAGR
+530 FKSGENSNPAGR

-564 AATQNSIAENSIPQN
+564 AAVQNSIAENSMPQG
-579 SVATAQNL
+579 S
-587 NDKNLSEQGPAAAT
+587 AAAT
-601 QPSDAVNSDQTH
+601 QPSDAANSDQIH

-647 EKMRIIGKI
+647 EKMRIISKI

-663 NVTGHEFIGNVSSL
+663 NVAGHEFIGNVSSL

-701 YSEMPANYREMVLSP
+701 YSEMPANYRELVLSP

-727 SVRTIDSD
+727 SIRTIDSD

-798 IIFRSFSYALI
+798 IIFRSLSYALI
-809 AIVVNLIPLCACF
+809 AILVNLIPLCACF

-862 ARSGD
+862 TRSGD

>member
-34 EIDASTQTL
+34 EIDASSQTL

-73 AGDLLAPETIRKI
+73 AGDLLAPETVRKI

-108 PLLLNKS
+108 PLLLNKGG
-115 EGMSEL
+115 GMSEL

-139 RELSTSP
+139 REFATSP

-151 LVSADLRTTAILIN
+151 LVSADFRTTAILIN
-165 LKPQTRYEE
+165 LRPQTRYEE
-174 LLRLRDGAKSALK
+174 LLRVRDGAKSALE
-187 QAEHEGN
+187 QAEHEANHSG
-194 RSNAQI
+194 AQI
-200 SQLKDALKASEQNF
+200 SQLKDALKVAEQNF

-221 REKDHRDIVALRAL
+221 REKDHRDIMALRAL
-235 IAGFERE
+235 IAGFEKE
-242 FAGDRLFLG
+242 FTGDRLFLG

-268 TTYGLGALVLLLA
+268 ATYGLGALVLLLA

-366 RARPCFFAIFTTVIG
+366 RAMPCFFAIFTTVIG

-403 ISISLITAFGVFG
+403 ISISLVTAFGVFG
-416 AVMSLLRRTH
+416 AVMSLLPRTH

-511 AGGADT
+511 ASGVDS
-517 ASGNENSTSGSAN
+517 ASGSENSASGSAN
-530 SKNGENSNSAGR
+530 SKNGENSNPAG
-542 NFAANSTRQNSIAQN
+542 QNSIAHN

-564 AATQNSIAENSIPQN
+564 ATAQNSIAGNSIPQS
-579 SVATAQNL
+579 SVAAAQNL
-587 NDKNLSEQGPAAAT
+587 NDQNFSEQGSAAAT
-601 QPSDAVNSDQTH
+601 QPSD

-647 EKMRIIGKI
+647 EKMRIISKI

-689 GRDLDDLSLALI
+689 GRNLDDLSLALI

-716 FVNIE
+716 FVNIK

-735 PNLRR
+735 PRLRR
-740 AQFLADLKRDLDSL
+740 AKFLKDLQSGLNSL
-754 LAKDN
+754 LAGEQASA
-759 VTVQISGIMVLYNNM
+759 QISGIMVLYNNM

-867 EAAAIR
+867 EATAIR

-904 TIYFGLLICLVMSLL
+904 TIYFGMLICLVMSLL

-926 LPSLIMSRKGLKFSL
+926 LPSLIMSRKSLKFSL

>member
-34 EIDASTQTL
+34 EIDASSQTL
-43 LLDNDEDLQIWRE
+43 LLDNDKDLQIWRE

-67 VVAYTP
+67 VLAYTP
-73 AGDLLAPETIRKI
+73 AGDLLAPKTIHKI
-86 AQMDAAFSKLDF
+86 EQMDAAFSKLDF

-108 PLLLNKS
+108 PLLLNKGG
-115 EGMSEL
+115 GMSEL

-139 RELSTSP
+139 REFATSP

-151 LVSADLRTTAILIN
+151 LVSADFRTTAILIN

-174 LLRLRDGAKSALK
+174 LLRVRDGAKSALE
-187 QAEHEGN
+187 QAEHEANHSG
-194 RSNAQI
+194 AQI
-200 SQLKDALKASEQNF
+200 SQLKDALKVAEQNF

-235 IAGFERE
+235 IAGFEKE

-268 TTYGLGALVLLLA
+268 ATYGLGALVLLLA

-345 EFSAR
+345 EFSAH

-403 ISISLITAFGVFG
+403 ISISLVTAFGVFG
-416 AVMSLLRRTH
+416 AVMSLLPRTH

-448 RGAVYGVC
+448 RGVVYGVC

-511 AGGADT
+511 AGGADSAGESENS
-517 ASGNENSTSGSAN
+517 ASGSVN
-530 SKNGENSNSAGR
+530 SKSGENSNPVGR
-542 NFAANSTRQNSIAQN
+542 NFAANSTQQNSIAKN

-564 AATQNSIAENSIPQN
+564 AATQNSIAENSMPQG
-579 SVATAQNL
+579 ST
-587 NDKNLSEQGPAAAT
+587 AAA
-601 QPSDAVNSDQTH
+601 QPSDAANSDQTH

-663 NVTGHEFIGNVSSL
+663 NFTGHEFIGNVSSL

-701 YSEMPANYREMVLSP
+701 YSEMPANYRELVLSP

-727 SVRTIDSD
+727 SIRTIDSD

-759 VTVQISGIMVLYNNM
+759 VTAQISGIMVLYNNM
-774 LQSLMSSQIDTL
+774 LQSLMSSQIGTL

-798 IIFRSFSYALI
+798 IIFRSLSYALI

>member
-1 MKKIFRLIVAFPKI
+1 MKKNFRLIVAFPKI
-15 TLALFTALALFFG
+15 TLALFTVLALFFG

-34 EIDASTQTL
+34 EIDASSQTL
-43 LLDNDEDLQIWRE
+43 LLDNDKDLQIWRE

-67 VVAYTP
+67 VLAYTP

-86 AQMDAAFSKLDF
+86 EQMDAAFSKLDF

-108 PLLLNKS
+108 PLLLNKGG
-115 EGMSEL
+115 GMSEL

-139 RELSTSP
+139 REFATSP

-151 LVSADLRTTAILIN
+151 LVSTNFRTTAILIN
-165 LKPQTRYEE
+165 LKPQSRYEE
-174 LLRLRDGAKSALK
+174 LLRLRDGAKSALE
-187 QAEHEGN
+187 QAEHESN
-194 RSNAQI
+194 RSGAQI
-200 SQLKDALKASEQNF
+200 SQLKDTLKVAEQNF

-235 IAGFERE
+235 IAGFEKE
-242 FAGDRLFLG
+242 FTGDRLFLG

-268 TTYGLGALVLLLA
+268 VTYGLGALVLLLA

-295 PLIICAYSV
+295 PLIICTYSV

-366 RARPCFFAIFTTVIG
+366 RAMPCFFAIFTTVIG

-403 ISISLITAFGVFG
+403 ISISLVTAFGVFG
-416 AVMSLLRRTH
+416 AVMSLLPRTH

-511 AGGADT
+511 AGDADP
-517 ASGNENSTSGSAN
+517 ASESENSESDNAN
-530 SKNGENSNSAGR
+530 SKNGENSNPAGQ
-542 NFAANSTRQNSIAQN
+542 NFIAQN
-557 SATQNST
+557 SAAQNST
-564 AATQNSIAENSIPQN
+564 SAVQNSIARNSIPQS
-579 SVATAQNL
+579 SVAAVQNL
-587 NDKNLSEQGPAAAT
+587 NDQNFTEQSSVTAA
-601 QPSDAVNSDQTH
+601 QPSGAVNLDQTH

-716 FVNIE
+716 FVNIK

-735 PNLRR
+735 PRLRR
-740 AQFLADLKRDLDSL
+740 AKFLKDLQSGLNSL
-754 LAKDN
+754 LEGEQASA
-759 VTVQISGIMVLYNNM
+759 QISGIMVLYNNM

-798 IIFRSFSYALI
+798 VIFRSLSYALI

-862 ARSGD
+862 ARLGD

-904 TIYFGLLICLVMSLL
+904 TIYFGMLICLVMSLL

>member
-34 EIDASTQTL
+34 EIDASSQTL
-43 LLDNDEDLQIWRE
+43 LLDNDKDLQIWRE

-67 VVAYTP
+67 VLAYTP

-108 PLLLNKS
+108 PLLLNKGG
-115 EGMSEL
+115 GMSEL

-139 RELSTSP
+139 REFATSP

-151 LVSADLRTTAILIN
+151 LVSADFRTTAILIN

-174 LLRLRDGAKSALK
+174 LLRLRDGAKSALE

-194 RSNAQI
+194 RSGAQI
-200 SQLKDALKASEQNF
+200 SQLKDALKVAEQNF

-221 REKDHRDIVALRAL
+221 REKDHRDIMALRAL
-235 IAGFERE
+235 IAGFEKE
-242 FAGDRLFLG
+242 FTGDRLFLG

-268 TTYGLGALVLLLA
+268 ATYGLSALVLLLA

-403 ISISLITAFGVFG
+403 ISISLVTAFGVFG

-448 RGAVYGVC
+448 RSAVYGVC

-511 AGGADT
+511 AGSANP
-517 ASGNENSTSGSAN
+517 ASESENSASGSAN
-530 SKNGENSNSAGR
+530 FKSGENSNPAGQ
-542 NFAANSTRQNSIAQN
+542 NFIAQN
-557 SATQNST
+557 SAAQNST
-564 AATQNSIAENSIPQN
+564 AATQNSIAENSMPQG
-579 SVATAQNL
+579 S
-587 NDKNLSEQGPAAAT
+587 AAAT
-601 QPSDAVNSDQTH
+601 QPSDAANSDQTR

-735 PNLRR
+735 PRLRR
-740 AQFLADLKRDLDSL
+740 AKFLKDLQSGLNSL
-754 LAKDN
+754 LAGEQASA
-759 VTVQISGIMVLYNNM
+759 QISGIMVLYNNM

>member
-34 EIDASTQTL
+34 EIDASSQTL
-43 LLDNDEDLQIWRE
+43 LLDNDKDLQIWRE

-67 VVAYTP
+67 VLAYTP
-73 AGDLLAPETIRKI
+73 AGDLLAPETIHKI
-86 AQMDAAFSKLDF
+86 EQMDAAFSKLDF

-108 PLLLNKS
+108 PLLLNKGG
-115 EGMSEL
+115 GMSEL

-139 RELSTSP
+139 REFATSP

-194 RSNAQI
+194 RSGAQI
-200 SQLKDALKASEQNF
+200 SQLKDALKVAEQNF

-221 REKDHRDIVALRAL
+221 REKDHRDIMALRAL
-235 IAGFERE
+235 IAGFEKE
-242 FAGDRLFLG
+242 FTGDRLFLG

-268 TTYGLGALVLLLA
+268 ATYGLGALVLLLA

-403 ISISLITAFGVFG
+403 ISISLVTAFGVFG
-416 AVMSLLRRTH
+416 AVMSLLPRTH

-511 AGGADT
+511 AGSADP
-517 ASGNENSTSGSAN
+517 ASESENSESDNAN
-530 SKNGENSNSAGR
+530 SKNGENSNPAGR

-564 AATQNSIAENSIPQN
+564 TAAQNSIAENSMPQG
-579 SVATAQNL
+579 S
-587 NDKNLSEQGPAAAT
+587 AAAT
-601 QPSDAVNSDQTH
+601 QPSEAVNSDQTD
-613 AANLEQNST
+613 AANLEHNST

-701 YSEMPANYREMVLSP
+701 YSEMPENYREMVLSP

-735 PNLRR
+735 PRLRR
-740 AQFLADLKRDLDSL
+740 AKFLKDLQSGLNSL
-754 LAKDN
+754 LAGEQASA
-759 VTVQISGIMVLYNNM
+759 QISGIMVLYNNM
-774 LQSLMSSQIDTL
+774 LQSLVSSQIGTL

-862 ARSGD
+862 ARLGD

-904 TIYFGLLICLVMSLL
+904 TIYFGMLICLVMSLL

>member
-187 QAEHEGN
+187 QAEHESN

-235 IAGFERE
+235 IAGFEKE

-403 ISISLITAFGVFG
+403 ISISLVTAFGVFG

-448 RGAVYGVC
+448 RSAVYGVC

-511 AGGADT
+511 AGGADP
-517 ASGNENSTSGSAN
+517 ASESENSASGSAN
-530 SKNGENSNSAGR
+530 FKSGENSNPAGR

-564 AATQNSIAENSIPQN
+564 ATVQNFNDQN
-579 SVATAQNL
+579 F
-587 NDKNLSEQGPAAAT
+587 SEQSSAAAA
-601 QPSDAVNSDQTH
+601 QPSGGANSDQTH

-622 ASDDFGDFEAE
+622 VSDDFGDFEAE

-701 YSEMPANYREMVLSP
+701 YSEMPANYRELVLSP
-716 FVNIE
+716 FVNIK

-727 SVRTIDSD
+727 SIRTIDSD

-774 LQSLMSSQIDTL
+774 LQSLMSSQIGTL

-798 IIFRSFSYALI
+798 IIFRSLSYALI

>member
-1 MKKIFRLIVAFPKI
+1 MKKIFRLIVTFPKI

-98 VASVTDITNV
+98 VAGVTDITNV

-126 TLTDADVNLTAAR
+126 TLTDSDVNLTAAR

-165 LKPQTRYEE
+165 LKPQSRYEE

-194 RSNAQI
+194 SSKAQI

-235 IAGFERE
+235 IAGFEKE

-268 TTYGLGALVLLLA
+268 ATYGLGALVLLLA

-403 ISISLITAFGVFG
+403 ISISLVTAFGVFG

-502 LDIVVKFKS
+502 LDIIVKFKS
-511 AGGADT
+511 AGGANP
-517 ASGNENSTSGSAN
+517 ASGSENSVSGSAN
-530 SKNGENSNSAGR
+530 FKSGENSNPAGR

-564 AATQNSIAENSIPQN
+564 AA
-579 SVATAQNL
+579 AQNL

-601 QPSDAVNSDQTH
+601 QPSDAANSDQTR

-622 ASDDFGDFEAE
+622 ASDDFSDFEAE

-663 NVTGHEFIGNVSSL
+663 NITGHEFIGNVSSL

-701 YSEMPANYREMVLSP
+701 YSEMPANYRELVLSP

-727 SVRTIDSD
+727 SIRTIDSD
-735 PNLRR
+735 PRLRR
-740 AQFLADLKRDLDSL
+740 AKFLKDLQSGLNSL
-754 LAKDN
+754 LAGEQASA
-759 VTVQISGIMVLYNNM
+759 QISGIMVLYNNM

-862 ARSGD
+862 ARLGD

>member
-34 EIDASTQTL
+34 EIDASSQTL
-43 LLDNDEDLQIWRE
+43 LLDNDKDLQIWRE

-67 VVAYTP
+67 VLAYTP

-86 AQMDAAFSKLDF
+86 EQMDAAFSKLDF

-108 PLLLNKS
+108 PLLLNKGG
-115 EGMSEL
+115 GMSEL

-139 RELSTSP
+139 REFATSP

-151 LVSADLRTTAILIN
+151 LVSADFRTTAILIN

-187 QAEHEGN
+187 QAEHESN
-194 RSNAQI
+194 RSDAQI

-403 ISISLITAFGVFG
+403 ISISLVTAFGVFG

-517 ASGNENSTSGSAN
+517 ASGSENSASGSTN
-530 SKNGENSNSAGR
+530 SKSGKNSNSAG
-542 NFAANSTRQNSIAQN
+542 QNSIAHN

-564 AATQNSIAENSIPQN
+564 ATAQNSIAGNSAPQS
-579 SVATAQNL
+579 SVAAVQNL
-587 NDKNLSEQGPAAAT
+587 NDQNFIVQSSVT
-601 QPSDAVNSDQTH
+601 TSQPSEAVNSDQTH
-613 AANLEQNST
+613 ATILEQNST

-663 NVTGHEFIGNVSSL
+663 NIAGHEFIGNVSSL

-735 PNLRR
+735 PRLRR
-740 AQFLADLKRDLDSL
+740 AKFLKDLQSGLNSL
-754 LAKDN
+754 LEGEQASA
-759 VTVQISGIMVLYNNM
+759 QISGIMVLYNNM

-798 IIFRSFSYALI
+798 IIFRSLSYALI

>member
-1 MKKIFRLIVAFPKI
+1 MKKIFRLIVTFPKI

-56 VSKRYETPNFL
+56 VSKRYKTPNFL

-98 VASVTDITNV
+98 VAGVTDITNV

-139 RELSTSP
+139 RELSISP

-194 RSNAQI
+194 RSKVQI

-235 IAGFERE
+235 IAGFEKE
-242 FAGDRLFLG
+242 FAGDQLFLG

-403 ISISLITAFGVFG
+403 ISISLVTAFGVFG

-456 AAAVIFGLYGIS
+456 AVAVIFGLYGIS

-502 LDIVVKFKS
+502 LDIVVKFKNAS
-511 AGGADT
+511 GADS
-517 ASGNENSTSGSAN
+517 ASGSENSASDSAN
-530 SKNGENSNSAGR
+530 SKNGENSNPAGQ
-542 NFAANSTRQNSIAQN
+542 NFAANSTQQNSIAQN

-564 AATQNSIAENSIPQN
+564 TAAQNSIAKNSM
-579 SVATAQNL
+579 S
-587 NDKNLSEQGPAAAT
+587 QGSAAAA
-601 QPSDAVNSDQTH
+601 QPSGAVTSDQTH

-656 DDFLKDK
+656 DNFLKDK
-663 NVTGHEFIGNVSSL
+663 NVTGHEFIGNISSL

-701 YSEMPANYREMVLSP
+701 YSEMPENYREMVLSP

-735 PNLRR
+735 PRLRR
-740 AQFLADLKRDLDSL
+740 AKFLKDLQSGLNSL
-754 LAKDN
+754 LAGEQ
-759 VTVQISGIMVLYNNM
+759 VSAQISGIMVLYNNM
-774 LQSLMSSQIDTL
+774 LQSLVSSQIDTL

-862 ARSGD
+862 ARLGD

-904 TIYFGLLICLVMSLL
+904 TIYFGMLICLVMSLL